1 MPRKDPEARKA
12 YLREY
17 AKKNP
22 SYGRVK
28 KWKKENPEKVAEA
41 NKRYAEKHP
50 EKLREKSLRNKAK
63 NIEKVRERDRINA
76 AIYREKNRETVLANK
91 RKYQKNNMPKINAA
105 VAKRKSALLQRTP
118 AWLSEDDLWLI
129 EQAYELAALRTK
141 MFGFKWHVDHMYPLQ
156 GKIVSGLH
164 VPENLRV
171 IPWRDNLRKGN
182 RIEVH
187 AE

>member
-1 MPRKDPEARKA
+1 MTHKDPEARKA
-12 YLREY
+12 YLREH

-22 SYGRVK
+22 SYERVK

-50 EKLREKSLRNKAK
+50 EKLREKALRHRAK
-63 NIEKVRERDRINA
+63 NIEKVREKDRINA

-118 AWLSEDDLWLI
+118 VWLGEDDLWLI

-141 MFGFKWHVDHMYPLQ
+141 MFGFSWHVDHVIPLQ
-156 GKIVSGLH
+156 GIKVSGLH
-164 VPENLRV
+164 TPNNLQV
-171 IPWRDNLRKGN
+171 IPGLENIRKKNKVLYGWT
-182 RIEVH
+182 
-187 AE
+187 

>member
-1 MPRKDPEARKA
+1 
-12 YLREY
+12 L
-17 AKKNP
+17 
-22 SYGRVK
+22 V
-28 KWKKENPEKVAEA
+28 
-41 NKRYAEKHP
+41 
-50 EKLREKSLRNKAK
+50 
-63 NIEKVRERDRINA
+63 
-76 AIYREKNRETVLANK
+76 NK

-118 AWLSEDDLWLI
+118 VWLGEDDLWLI

-141 MFGFKWHVDHMYPLQ
+141 LFGFKWHVDHIYPLQ

-182 RIEVH
+182 RIEAH
-187 AE
+187 A